1 MFFPPPLF
9 FCYSRINNGVTN
21 IFERISGWEDMRE
34 NGFLHLAHRSQNP
47 RRKDQGGGR
56 GSEWTPSSCD
66 HKITTSPARA
76 GAPGPPCCT
85 PLLLLPA
92 MPGSPPLRSAPL
104 RSAAVRPP
112 LSGLRP
118 PRLQSGPRLRGTK
131 KSWRVVCARAARGSG
146 AAVFSV
152 PGAQNIDLI
161 TPRKR
166 GHNIFGCISKLN

>member
-1 MFFPPPLF
+1 MGGYAGKWIPTPGTQESEPEKKRPGRRPRFRVDPKQL
-9 FCYSRINNGVTN
+9 
-21 IFERISGWEDMRE
+21 
-34 NGFLHLAHRSQNP
+34 RSQDHNIP
-47 RRKDQGGGR
+47 SEGGR
-56 GSEWTPSSCD
+56 PRPALLHSPPSSPS
-66 HKITTSPARA
+66 HARLSP
-76 GAPGPPCCT
+76 
-85 PLLLLPA
+85 
-92 MPGSPPLRSAPL
+92 APL